1 MTGTVLFF
9 VYSNK
14 YICANRI
21 EGARRYAEKVG
32 WNIQVIERNNVD
44 RPLIVWGHTPR
55 NPCKMGL
62 SRGRLWSWAVD
73 CKQPK

>member
-21 EGARRYAEKVG
+21 EGARRYAEKAG

-44 RPLIVWGHTPR
+44 MPLDIKSIVSFRRPIG
-55 NPCKMGL
+55 
-62 SRGRLWSWAVD
+62 SIAE
-73 CKQPK
+73 